1 MKGENKLEVED
12 VTKLYG
18 YGLLGLKKFK
28 ALDSISMEID
38 LEKPKIVVVAGETGS
53 GKTTLLRIIMGVV
66 KPDIGRVLYRGYD
79 IHRLRGSAAKWYR
92 REVQPVFQDPYEAFN
107 PLRRIDSYFYD
118 TIRNICGVREKNEI
132 EYRIDES
139 LRFVGLSLD
148 RISGK
153 YPHEFSGGELQR
165 ISIARALL
173 TGPKVLLADEPVSM
187 LDATL
192 RVGIL
197 NILKDLKEKLNMIII
212 YVTHDLSTAYY
223 IGDDISIM
231 YRGTLVEYGP
241 ISKVYQE
248 PRHPY
253 TNALLNSILEPD
265 PSLRERYPAIK
276 PSSLELKEF
285 LIAGCRYANRCPF
298 AKDVCWHTLPPF
310 VDVDG
315 VSVRCWKY
323 LDYKTSSVDR
333 VSSKSSG

>member
-1 MKGENKLEVED
+1 MIEDKNWLKIEN

-28 ALDSISMEID
+28 ALDNISLNID
-38 LEKPKIVVVAGETGS
+38 LGKPRIAVIAGETGS

-66 KPDIGRVLYRGYD
+66 KPDIGKVLYKGYD
-79 IHRLRGSAAKWYR
+79 IHKLKGSASKWYR
-92 REVQPVFQDPYEAFN
+92 KEVQPIFQDPYEAFN
-107 PLRRIDSYFYD
+107 PLRRIDTYFYD
-118 TIRNICGVREKNEI
+118 TTRNICGIKNRNEAI
-132 EYRIDES
+132 YRIDEA

-173 TGPKVLLADEPVSM
+173 TSPRILLADEPVSM

-223 IGDDISIM
+223 IGDDISII
-231 YRGTLVEYGP
+231 YRGTLVEHGP

-265 PSLRERYPAIK
+265 PSLREKYPAIK

-285 LIAGCRYANRCPF
+285 LIMGCRYANRCPR
-298 AKDVCWHTLPPF
+298 AKEICWHTLPPY

-323 LDYKTSSVDR
+323 LDYKIDYSS
-333 VSSKSSG
+333 